1 MASGEERIFSCDVG
15 SLPPTVDIERL
26 NRGAKDVLRP
36 GRASSSAALQFKR
49 TVLSALRDKLSAG
62 IDVPTY
68 PQFRDMNQMFLSALS
83 GLELLE
89 GRLVEAGKLRV
100 QDPRI
105 PEVLVIREGAH
116 GLADELGVEK
126 VRLRICVTGPHT
138 LSFQFAFRS
147 PGLFARLGS
156 VLADIVKANVSSAR
170 GLEITIL
177 AVDEPT
183 FGVVDDPL
191 IEPGSEGREALLRAW
206 EEIFS
211 AAKAVGKGILTCIHL
226 HSTVDGLFWE
236 VGALDVIESHVGDM
250 LYRSHTTA
258 RALEE
263 HDKFLRASIC
273 RTDYDALVRARLK
286 AEMPGASETT
296 IAEHLGAVWRAI
308 GRGEIDPNTFL
319 EPMELMAKRLRAT
332 VERFGLERVIL
343 AGPECGL
350 RGFPT
355 YWCAIECLRRVA
367 RACGSL
373 SAG

>member
-1 MASGEERIFSCDVG
+1 LASGEERIFSCDVG
-15 SLPPTVDIERL
+15 SLPPTTDIERL

-68 PQFRDMNQMFLSALS
+68 PQFRDMSQMFLSALS

-89 GRLVEAGKLRV
+89 GRLVEAGKPRV

-147 PGLFARLGS
+147 PGLLARLGS

-170 GLEITIL
+170 GLEIAIL
-177 AVDEPT
+177 ALDEPT
-183 FGVVDDPL
+183 FGVVDDL
-191 IEPGSEGREALLRAW
+191 LVEPGSEGREALLGAW

-211 AAKAVGKGILTCIHL
+211 AAKAVEKSILTCIHL

-236 VGALDVIESHVGDM
+236 VGALDMIESHVGDT
-250 LYRSHTTA
+250 LYRSHATA

-286 AEMPGASETT
+286 AEMPGASETA
-296 IAEHLGAVWRAI
+296 IAERLGAVWRAI
-308 GRGEIDPNTFL
+308 GRGELDPSTFL
-319 EPMELMAKRLRAT
+319 EPVELMAKRLKAV
-332 VERFGLERVIL
+332 VERFGPDRVLL

-355 YWCAIECLRRVA
+355 YWCAIECLRRAA
-367 RACGSL
+367 RACRSVP
-373 SAG
+373 A